1 MYLGKLFFSTLERG
15 QSVPKIK
22 ELEESVNATKSI
34 LKNRNILIYLSLY
47 LFMEK
52 QLGKI
57 LGIVFG
63 IVTII
68 LIAITFFVNL
78 GEVTLKGS
86 YLGYT
91 ISVTTNTTYF
101 GATSGGHFNSWS
113 NATNGMT
120 GSTLSKA
127 NTGIDMIYASIGT
140 MILALIFAIIGL
152 VALFGNSPK
161 ILKSMSFIAPIVSA
175 ILIIVTIVL
184 YYEGAVAVVNAGTSA
199 SPYSSILTTTISLAI
214 GAYLAIA
221 AVVTE
226 FLAAGFN
233 ILSGSKN

>member
-1 MYLGKLFFSTLERG
+1 
-15 QSVPKIK
+15 
-22 ELEESVNATKSI
+22 
-34 LKNRNILIYLSLY
+34 
-47 LFMEK
+47 MEK

-63 IVTII
+63 IVTIV

-101 GATSGGHFNSWS
+101 GATSGGRFNSWR